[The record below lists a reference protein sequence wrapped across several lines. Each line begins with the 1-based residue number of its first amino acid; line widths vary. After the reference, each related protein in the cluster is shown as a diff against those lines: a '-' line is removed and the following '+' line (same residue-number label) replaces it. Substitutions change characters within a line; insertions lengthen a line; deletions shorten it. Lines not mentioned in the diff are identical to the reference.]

1 MSTPKRRI
9 VPVRHQVLVRLF
21 ALDGFSVRRT
31 RGDHV
36 MMTKPGVRRP
46 VVIKT
51 SPGEVPVTHILTNM
65 RTAGMS
71 RETYFR
77 LLNEVT

>member
-1 MSTPKRRI
+1 MKLRPYREHSQAA
-9 VPVRHQVLVRLF
+9 HRLF
-21 ALDGFSVRRT
+21 ELDGFRVRRT

-36 MMTKPGVRRP
+36 MLTKPGIRRP
-46 VVIKT
+46 VVKKK

-71 RETYFR
+71 RDTYFR
-77 LLNEVT
+77 LLNDVT

>member
-1 MSTPKRRI
+1 
-9 VPVRHQVLVRLF
+9 
-21 ALDGFSVRRT
+21 
-31 RGDHV
+31 

-77 LLNEVT
+77 LLDDVT

>member
-1 MSTPKRRI
+1 
-9 VPVRHQVLVRLF
+9 
-21 ALDGFSVRRT
+21 
-31 RGDHV
+31 

-77 LLNEVT
+77 LLDDAT